1 MEAICNGLKSSRQRH
16 YFSILIYLSY
26 HWFIDFFYYLFI
38 YSFIQ
43 NLIGVLGNCL
53 EDRCYVNGL
62 LKKGNFLTSKNG
74 KLKLIL
80 QEDGNLE
87 ILCGGHS
94 IWSTNTYNFA
104 IEELHFSREGKLLIL
119 NKDKSIAKNIMSSS
133 DNTNGAEKLIL
144 QDDGNLVI
152 YNNDNQ
158 PLWSTGTH
166 GKCVTSKNGTFF
178 ERLIYIQ
185 S

>member
-1 MEAICNGLKSSRQRH
+1 M
-16 YFSILIYLSY
+16 
-26 HWFIDFFYYLFI
+26 
-38 YSFIQ
+38 
-43 NLIGVLGNCL
+43 
-53 EDRCYVNGL
+53 NGL

-87 ILCGGHS
+87 ILCGGHP

-104 IEELHFSREGKLLIL
+104 IEELHFSKEGKLLII

-144 QDDGNLVI
+144 QDDGNLVLYD
-152 YNNDNQ
+152 YNSD
-158 PLWSTGTH
+158 PLWATGTN
-166 GKCVTSKNGTFF
+166 GKCVESENIILFEELTLQTHHVYTTLTLKRTFSSHFHVEYTWCACRVVTFYF
-178 ERLIYIQ
+178 EC
-185 S
+185 